1 MSVLSDLK
9 TLLVHDGFKRLFSV
23 RLISQS
29 GDGMF
34 QVGLATLYF
43 FNPTNMTTASGVAAA
58 FTVLLLPFT
67 IVGPFV
73 GPLLDRWSRQAVLFW
88 GNTIRAILCVLLAVL
103 MYLGAGFVPI
113 SVLALITLGINRF
126 LLSALSAG
134 LPHVVPRDQLIMANS
149 LVPTLGAVATVVGAV
164 LGLIINRLTPEGT
177 IRDASCLAVA
187 AVLLLCAVWAAS
199 RIQFRELGPDGRA
212 EVSLAKQIGAV
223 LEDLWH
229 GARYLTLRR
238 TPGHALIVMA
248 VHRFLYGVN
257 FIALLLISRNLL
269 TDPADPDAGLAMFA
283 LLSGI
288 SLAGN
293 GSAIVLT
300 PLAHQ
305 RLSPQQWIIACLGIS
320 TLSQAILIV
329 TPSLPWMGVAAALM
343 GLGVQGAKIAVDTIV
358 QRDVVDQYRGRAFAL
373 YDMLYNAAFVGA
385 AALAAVM
392 LPNTGWSRGGFTV
405 LVLLYL
411 ALAGWFWLM
420 NRSTKGVPAEVE
432 TETAEG

>member
-1 MSVLSDLK
+1 MSVRSDLK
-9 TLLVHDGFKRLFSV
+9 TLLVHDGFKRLFTV

-103 MYLGAGFVPI
+103 MATGAGFVPV

-134 LPHVVPRDQLIMANS
+134 LPHVVPREQLIMANS
-149 LVPTLGAVATVVGAV
+149 LVPTLGAVATVIGAA
-164 LGLIINRLTPEGT
+164 LGFVINRLTPEGAV
-177 IRDASCLAVA
+177 RDASCLAVA
-187 AVLLLCAVWAAS
+187 ALLLLCAVWAAS
-199 RIQFRELGPDGRA
+199 RIGYRELGPEGRVR
-212 EVSLAKQIGAV
+212 VSLAKQIAAV
-223 LEDLWH
+223 LEDLWE
-229 GARYLTLRR
+229 GARYLTLRG
-238 TPGHALIVMA
+238 TPGHALVVMA

-269 TDPADPDAGLAMFA
+269 ADPADADAGLAMFA
-283 LLSGI
+283 TLSGI
-288 SLAGN
+288 SLLGN
-293 GSAIVLT
+293 GSAIVFT

-305 RLSPQQWIIACLGIS
+305 KMTPSQWIVTCLGIS
-320 TLSQAILIV
+320 MLSQVILIA
-329 TPSLPWMGVAAALM
+329 TPSLPWIAIAAVLM

-358 QRDVVDQYRGRAFAL
+358 QRDVVDSYRGRAFAL
-373 YDMLYNAAFVGA
+373 YDMMYNAAFVGA

-392 LPNTGWSRGGFTV
+392 LPDTGWSRGGFTV
-405 LVLLYL
+405 LVVLYL
-411 ALAGWFWLM
+411 ILATWYYVS
-420 NRSTKGVPAEVE
+420 NRKINGAPRDVGS
-432 TETAEG
+432 

>member
-1 MSVLSDLK
+1 MAVLADLK
-9 TLLVHDGFKRLFSV
+9 TLLVHDGFKRLFRV
-23 RLISQS
+23 RLISQC

-43 FNPTNMTTASGVAAA
+43 FNPTNMTTAAGVAAA

-73 GPLLDRWSRQAVLFW
+73 GPLLDRWSRQGVLFW
-88 GNTIRAILCVLLAVL
+88 GNTVRAILCLLLAVL
-103 MYLGAGFVPI
+103 MYLGAGLGII

-134 LPHVVPRDQLIMANS
+134 LPHVVPRRQLIMANS

-164 LGLIINRLTPEGT
+164 IGLVVNRLTPEGP
-177 IRDASCLAVA
+177 IRDASCLAIA
-187 AVLLLCAVWAAS
+187 ALLLVGAVWAAS
-199 RIQFRELGPDGRA
+199 TIGKRELGPDNQMKVPLSSQIA
-212 EVSLAKQIGAV
+212 EVFHDLWLGASYLAKRG
-223 LEDLWH
+223 
-229 GARYLTLRR
+229 

-269 TDPADPDAGLAMFA
+269 TDPADADAGLAMFA

-300 PLAHQ
+300 PIAHEK
-305 RLSPQQWIIACLGIS
+305 LSPWQWIVACLGIS
-320 TLSQAILIV
+320 TLSQLILIA
-329 TPSLPWMGVAAALM
+329 TPSLPWIGIAAVLM

-358 QRDVVDQYRGRAFAL
+358 QRDVIDAYRGRAFAL
-373 YDMLYNAAFVGA
+373 YDMMYNAAFVGA
-385 AALAAVM
+385 AALAAAI
-392 LPNTGWSRGGFTV
+392 LPDTGWSRAGFTG
-405 LVLLYL
+405 LVVLYL
-411 ALAGWFWLM
+411 LLATWYGLR
-420 NRSTKGVPAEVE
+420 NKSLGGEPRTVPEQARP
-432 TETAEG
+432 

>member
-1 MSVLSDLK
+1 MAVLADLK
-9 TLLVHDGFKRLFSV
+9 SLLVHDGFRRLFRV
-23 RLISQS
+23 RLISQC

-43 FNPTNMTTASGVAAA
+43 FNPATMTTAGGVAAA
-58 FTVLLLPFT
+58 FTILLLPFT

-88 GNTIRAILCVLLAVL
+88 GNTIRAVLCLALAAL
-103 MYLGAGFVPI
+103 MYAGAGFAII

-134 LPHVVPRDQLIMANS
+134 LPHVVPRRQLIMANS
-149 LVPTLGAVATVVGAV
+149 IVPTLGAAATAVGAII
-164 LGLIINRLTPEGT
+164 GFIINRLTPEGS
-177 IRDASCLAVA
+177 IRDASGLLVA
-187 AVLLLCAVWAAS
+187 ALLLAGAVWAAS
-199 RIQFRELGPDGRA
+199 KIAYRELGPDGR
-212 EVSLAKQIGAV
+212 VQIPLGSQLALV
-223 LEDLWH
+223 LEDLWQ
-229 GARYLTLRR
+229 GASYLAKRG

-269 TDPADPDAGLAMFA
+269 ADPADADAGLAMFA

-300 PLAHQ
+300 PIAHE
-305 RLSPQQWIIACLGIS
+305 RMTPHQWIVACLGIS
-320 TLSQAILIV
+320 TLSQIILLA
-329 TPSLPWMGVAAALM
+329 TPTLPWIAIAAVLM

-358 QRDVVDQYRGRAFAL
+358 QRDVIDTYRGRAFAL
-373 YDMLYNAAFVGA
+373 YDMMYNAAFVGA
-385 AALAAVM
+385 AALAAAV
-392 LPNTGWSRGGFTV
+392 LPDTGWSRPGFAG
-405 LVLLYL
+405 LVILYL
-411 ALAGWFWLM
+411 GLAAWYAWK
-420 NRSTKGVPAEVE
+420 TKRIGGKPREV
-432 TETAEG
+432 GSSPLD

>member
-1 MSVLSDLK
+1 MAVLADLRS
-9 TLLVHDGFKRLFSV
+9 LLVHDGFRRLFRV

-43 FNPTNMTTASGVAAA
+43 FNPTTMTTAAGVAAA

-88 GNTIRAILCVLLAVL
+88 GNAIRALLCLILAAL
-103 MYLGAGFVPI
+103 MFTGAGFLPV

-134 LPHVVPRDQLIMANS
+134 LPHVVPRRQLIMANS
-149 LVPTLGAVATVVGAV
+149 IVPTIGAVATAVGAA
-164 LGLIINRLTPEGT
+164 LGFVINRLTPEGAA
-177 IRDASCLAVA
+177 RDASALVVA
-187 AVLLLCAVWAAS
+187 ALLLLGAVWAAA
-199 RIQFRELGPDGRA
+199 RLGYRELGPDDRA
-212 EVSLAKQIGAV
+212 EVPLGSQVMAV
-223 LEDLWH
+223 FEELWL
-229 GARYLTLRR
+229 GARYLAMRG
-238 TPGHALIVMA
+238 TPAHALVVMA

-283 LLSGI
+283 ILAGI

-300 PLAHQ
+300 PIAHE
-305 RLSPQQWIIACLGIS
+305 RMRPWQWIVACLGIS
-320 TLSQAILIV
+320 TLSQSILLA
-329 TPSLPWMGVAAALM
+329 TPTLPWIAVAAALM

-358 QRDVVDQYRGRAFAL
+358 QRDVVDGYRGRAFAL

-385 AALAAVM
+385 AALAALI
-392 LPNTGWSRGGFTV
+392 LPDTGWSRISFAS

-411 ALAGWFWLM
+411 LLAAWYTHATRRLSGM
-420 NRSTKGVPAEVE
+420 PRPIAQPD
-432 TETAEG
+432 

>member
-1 MSVLSDLK
+1 MSVRSDLK
-9 TLLVHDGFKRLFSV
+9 TLLVHDGFKRLFTV

-103 MYLGAGFVPI
+103 MATGAGFVPV

-134 LPHVVPRDQLIMANS
+134 LPHVVPREQLIMANS
-149 LVPTLGAVATVVGAV
+149 LVPTFGAVATVIGAA
-164 LGLIINRLTPEGT
+164 LGFVINRLTPEGAV
-177 IRDASCLAVA
+177 RDASCLAVA
-187 AVLLLCAVWAAS
+187 ALLLLCAVWAAS
-199 RIQFRELGPDGRA
+199 RIGYRELGPEGR
-212 EVSLAKQIGAV
+212 VRVPLAKQIAAV
-223 LEDLWH
+223 LEDLWE
-229 GARYLTLRR
+229 GARYLALRG
-238 TPGHALIVMA
+238 TPGHALVVMA

-269 TDPADPDAGLAMFA
+269 ADPADADAGLAMFA
-283 LLSGI
+283 TLSGI
-288 SLAGN
+288 SLLGN
-293 GSAIVLT
+293 GSAIVFT

-305 RLSPQQWIIACLGIS
+305 RMTPAQWIVTCLGIS
-320 TLSQAILIV
+320 MLSQVILIA
-329 TPSLPWMGVAAALM
+329 TPSLPWIAIAAVLM

-358 QRDVVDQYRGRAFAL
+358 QRDVVDSYRGRAFAL
-373 YDMLYNAAFVGA
+373 YDMMYNAAFVGA

-392 LPNTGWSRGGFTV
+392 LPDTGWSRGGFTV
-405 LVLLYL
+405 LVVLYL
-411 ALAGWFWLM
+411 ILATWYYVS
-420 NRSTKGVPAEVE
+420 NRKITGTPREV
-432 TETAEG
+432 GS